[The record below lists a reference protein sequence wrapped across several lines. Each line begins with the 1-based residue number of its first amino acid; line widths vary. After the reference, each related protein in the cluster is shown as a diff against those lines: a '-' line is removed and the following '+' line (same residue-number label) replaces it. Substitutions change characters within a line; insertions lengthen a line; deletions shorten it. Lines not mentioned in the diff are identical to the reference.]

1 MSKYYPNIF
10 KPLKIR
16 NRVIPGRLEFPQA
29 TNHQIQATENF
40 PSEANLI
47 FIGNLARN
55 GAAIVTVPC
64 GDAYDTPVFD
74 PWFKYDYSDKR
85 VHNVISQMFDAV
97 HFYGK
102 LATIQY
108 NLSEFHPGKS
118 FSPKPPR
125 PDDLKP
131 AGMTMGPPQDRSAGN
146 TVMELSEIQ
155 EAIEKLV
162 ARLALLKHCGL
173 DMFTMR
179 LDAYL
184 DPKYNSRTDEFG
196 GSTENKLRVP
206 IMIFKRIKE
215 VLGDDF
221 LIEAINFGGEAHA
234 DDKGVSN
241 EELREAGLLLD
252 RCGYVD
258 IYTIR
263 PIGGGAT
270 YYKGENLHVEVLEN
284 AKYLRAAGVKM
295 KLGVTGGFQDP
306 EEIEQ
311 VLANGIADIVVVGRG
326 FLCDYEY
333 GKKIME
339 GRAEDIHPCVRCN
352 RCHMYSAEGPEMHY
366 CTVNPI
372 SYMQSRIGRM
382 TEHTVTPKRVAIVG
396 GGPAGMEAAIVAREQ
411 GHSVTIFEMNSDM
424 GGQLLHADHCDFK
437 WSYKKYKDYLI
448 RQVEKSGAEIR
459 LGVKATPEMLRDEGF
474 DAVIAATGA
483 VPNIP
488 GIPGADTAR
497 VVAAADVY
505 GHEAQLGKR
514 VVVIGGSI
522 TGTET
527 GIHLA
532 QQGHEVTVLTRQ
544 KSLCTE
550 ASFVHSIIDC
560 KSKMVPGPYTYKRGY
575 WYGVEGFH
583 FITKA
588 VTTALAPGQVTYQ
601 DAQGQSHTIET
612 DSIVIAGGA
621 KARDE
626 EAMAFYDCAPEFR
639 MIGDCHKPDNVPMAI
654 RGGYEAAI
662 LL

>member
-1 MSKYYPNIF
+1 MSKYYPHIF

-16 NRVIPGRLEFPQA
+16 SRVIPGRLEFPQA

-47 FIGNLARN
+47 FIGGLARN

-85 VHNVISQMFDAV
+85 VHNLISQMFDMV

-102 LATIQY
+102 IATIQY
-108 NLSEFHPGKS
+108 NLTEFQAGKA

-125 PDDLKP
+125 PADLKP
-131 AGMTMGPPQDRSAGN
+131 AGPMMAPPSDAMGPAPVMDEAEIDAAIDRL
-146 TVMELSEIQ
+146 VERLS
-155 EAIEKLV
+155 
-162 ARLALLKHCGL
+162 LLKHCGL
-173 DMFTMR
+173 DMFTFR
-179 LDAYL
+179 LDGYL
-184 DPKYNSRTDEFG
+184 DPKYNARTDQYG
-196 GSTENKLRVP
+196 GSTENKLRLP
-206 IMIFKRIKE
+206 MKLFRRIKE
-215 VLGDDF
+215 TLGDDF
-221 LIEAINFGGEAHA
+221 LVEAINFGGKDHA
-234 DDKGVSN
+234 GDKGVSN
-241 EELREAGLLLD
+241 EELREAALILD
-252 RCGYVD
+252 KTGDVD
-258 IYTIR
+258 LYTIR

-270 YYKGENLHVEVLEN
+270 YYKGRNLHVEVLEN

-311 VLANGIADIVVVGRG
+311 VLADGIADIVVVGRG

-333 GKKIME
+333 GKKIAE
-339 GRAEDIHPCVRCN
+339 GRAEDIHPCIRCN
-352 RCHMYSAEGPEMHY
+352 RCHMYSAAGPEMHY

-382 TEHTVTPKRVAIVG
+382 TDHVVTPKKVAVIG

-411 GHSVTIFEMNSDM
+411 GHQVTIFEMNNVM

-437 WSYKKYKDYLI
+437 WSYKNYKDYLI

-459 LGVKATPEMLRDEGF
+459 LGIKATPEMIAAEGF

-488 GIPGADTAR
+488 AIEGVDTAGIT
-497 VVAAADVY
+497 AAADIY
-505 GHEAQLGKR
+505 GNEDKLGKR
-514 VVVIGGSI
+514 VVVVGGSI
-522 TGTET
+522 TGTEA

-532 QQGHEVTVLTRQ
+532 QKGHEVTVLTRQ

-560 KSKMVPGPYTYKRGY
+560 KSQMVPGPYTYKRGY
-575 WYGVEGFH
+575 WYGVDGFS
-583 FITKA
+583 FIAKATTTK
-588 VTTALAPGQVTYQ
+588 LEPGKVTYV
-601 DAQGQSHTIET
+601 DAEGSEHIIEC
-612 DSIVIAGGA
+612 DSIVISGGA

-626 EAMAFYDCAPEFR
+626 EAMAFYSCAPEFR

-654 RGGYEAAI
+654 RSGYEAAI